1 MNLIIDGSNLLH
13 RAFWVAESRSPLV
26 NTKGVWTGPVF
37 IFLKSLKSNVDQFK
51 PKSIWVTW
59 DKRLKHPST
68 NFRKTLSPELY
79 KQNRDTEKT
88 AKVHEQHEII
98 SEYLTSLGIK
108 QMYPWVLEADDIISY
123 LTKEKLKPSTIVSV
137 DKDLLQLIDNNT
149 QYFNPIKKSIT
160 TVQNFE
166 ENHNVEVQHFLNFKS
181 LMGDK
186 SDNVP
191 GVEGYGVMR
200 SKRLAAQGID
210 TILSVLSES
219 DQEIF
224 KHNVLMMD
232 LHESYNKEEGE
243 KESYNNQFEDQL
255 KVRADIGKFESMC
268 NEAEMYSFV
277 RDLDKWKQSFSR
289 GSRLEELLSVF

>member
-1 MNLIIDGSNLLH
+1 
-13 RAFWVAESRSPLV
+13 
-26 NTKGVWTGPVF
+26 
-37 IFLKSLKSNVDQFK
+37 
-51 PKSIWVTW
+51 
-59 DKRLKHPST
+59 
-68 NFRKTLSPELY
+68 
-79 KQNRDTEKT
+79 
-88 AKVHEQHEII
+88 
-98 SEYLTSLGIK
+98 
-108 QMYPWVLEADDIISY
+108 
-123 LTKEKLKPSTIVSV
+123 
-137 DKDLLQLIDNNT
+137 
-149 QYFNPIKKSIT
+149 
-160 TVQNFE
+160 
-166 ENHNVEVQHFLNFKS
+166 
-181 LMGDK
+181 
-186 SDNVP
+186 
-191 GVEGYGVMR
+191 MR

-289 GSRLEELLSVF
+289 GSRLEELLSGF